1 MKLEDDFLMGRCLDL
16 ASKGTGMTSPNPM
29 VGAIIVSNNKIIGE
43 GYHKSYGEVH
53 AEVQAINSVKNKG
66 LLKGSTLYVNLEPC
80 NHFGKTPPCTD
91 LIIKKEISKVVI
103 GTYDPNPKVSG
114 KGINKLIKN
123 KVEVKVNVLEDE
135 CNNLNKRFF
144 CFQRKKRPYI
154 ILKWAES
161 RDGYIAPH
169 NKKKGEIYWI
179 SSLESRK
186 LSHKWRSEED
196 SIAVGI
202 NTIISD
208 NPKLTNRH
216 YKGKSAIPIIID
228 PNNKINNDSKILKK
242 HKKVF
247 HFIDKKNAKAKD
259 FSIKINF
266 KKSIKSILDIL
277 YKKNI
282 NSILVEGGTKT
293 ISEFINSNLWDEA
306 RVFKSNKNIKAGI
319 KAPNFS
325 NRNRIMKQKI
335 SGDILSYYINSSE
348 NKS

>member
-1 MKLEDDFLMGRCLDL
+1 MKLEDDFLMRRCLDL
-16 ASKGTGMTSPNPM
+16 ASKGIGMTSPNPM

-43 GYHKSYGEVH
+43 GYHKSYGESH
-53 AEVQAINSVKNKG
+53 AEVKAINSVKNQS

-91 LIIKKEISKVVI
+91 LIIKKEISRVVI
-103 GTYDPNPKVSG
+103 GTYDPNPRVSG
-114 KGINKLIKN
+114 KGINKLIQN
-123 KVEVKVNVLEDE
+123 KIDVKVNVLKDE

-161 RDGYIAPH
+161 KDGYIAPY

-179 SSLESRK
+179 SSFKSRE
-186 LSHKWRSEED
+186 LGHKWRSEED

-208 NPKLTNRH
+208 DPELTNRH
-216 YKGKSAIPIIID
+216 YNGKSAIPIIID
-228 PNNKINNDSKILKK
+228 PNNKINNDSKVLKK
-242 HKKVF
+242 HKKIF
-247 HFIDKKNAKAKD
+247 HFVDMKNTKTKD

-266 KKSIKSILDIL
+266 KESIISILDNL

-293 ISEFINSNLWDEA
+293 INKFINSNLWDEA
-306 RVFKSNKNIKAGI
+306 RVFRSNKNIKDGI
-319 KAPNFS
+319 KAPDFS
-325 NRNRIMKQKI
+325 NRKEILKQKI
-335 SGDILSYYINSSE
+335 SEDRLSYYMNSFE

>member
-16 ASKGTGMTSPNPM
+16 ASKGIGMTSPNPM

-43 GYHKSYGEVH
+43 GYHKSYGEAH
-53 AEVQAINSVKNKG
+53 AEVQAINSVKNKR

-306 RVFKSNKNIKAGI
+306 RVFISNKNIKAGI

-325 NRNRIMKQKI
+325 YRNRIMKQKI

>member
-1 MKLEDDFLMGRCLDL
+1 MGRCIDL
-16 ASKGTGMTSPNPM
+16 ASKGIGMTSPNPM

-247 HFIDKKNAKAKD
+247 HFIDKKNTKAKD